1 MIKVL
6 TDARKVYIIVCIII
20 MIKIHAKEYT
30 IMRVIAITNQK
41 GGVGKTTTAVSL
53 ATGLAQKGFKTLL
66 IDTDSQCNSTDTYRA
81 KVEDTATLYDLLFE
95 GEKAVDC
102 IQHTEVGDI
111 IPCDPLMQQAEQR
124 FPNDNSRSF
133 ILREKCEELDGLY
146 DFIII
151 DTPPTMGVIL
161 SNVFTYANEVI
172 IPVTCDRYGL
182 AGIELLQKTIASAKK
197 YTNQSLTIAGMVL
210 IKYAERLNICKEI
223 SEGLPKVAEMM
234 NTKVFETKIRES
246 VSCRESQ
253 SARQSIFEYAPTS
266 TTAQDYMHLCEEI
279 TKGE

>member
-1 MIKVL
+1 MLYNVSNLYNVYNERGYIFM
-6 TDARKVYIIVCIII
+6 ARIIAV
-20 MIKIHAKEYT
+20 
-30 IMRVIAITNQK
+30 TNQK

-53 ATGLAQKGFKTLL
+53 ATGLQKIGFNTLL

-102 IQHTEVGDI
+102 IQETEVGSI
-111 IPCDPLMQQAEQR
+111 IPCDPLMREAEQR

-133 ILREKCEELDGLY
+133 ILREKCEGLENMFDY
-146 DFIII
+146 III

-161 SNVFTYANEVI
+161 SNVFTYATEII

-182 AGIELLQKTIASAKK
+182 AGIELLSQTIASAKK
-197 YTNQSLTIAGMVL
+197 YTNQNLKMLGMVL
-210 IKYAERLNICKEI
+210 IKYAERVNLCREI
-223 SEGLPKVAEMM
+223 KDGLPQVAEIL
-234 NTKVFETKIRES
+234 NTKIFNTMIRES

-253 SARQSIFEYAPTS
+253 SARQSIYEYAPSS
-266 TTAQDYMHLCEEI
+266 TTAKDYMSLCEELVR
-279 TKGE
+279 G

>member
-1 MIKVL
+1 M
-6 TDARKVYIIVCIII
+6 RIIAV
-20 MIKIHAKEYT
+20 
-30 IMRVIAITNQK
+30 TNQK

-53 ATGLAQKGFKTLL
+53 ATGLSKKGYKTLL
-66 IDTDSQCNSTDTYRA
+66 IDTDSQCNSTDTYKA
-81 KVEDTATLYDLLFE
+81 ITEETATLYDLLFE
-95 GEKAVDC
+95 GEKAVEC

-133 ILREKCEELDGLY
+133 ILREKCEELNGTY

-151 DTPPTMGVIL
+151 DTPPTMGVVL

-182 AGIELLQKTIASAKK
+182 AGIELLCQTVSSAKK
-197 YTNQSLTIAGMVL
+197 YTNQSLEILGMVL
-210 IKYAERLNICKEI
+210 IKYSDRLNICKEI
-223 SEGLPKVAEMM
+223 SEGLPKIAETLK
-234 NTKVFETKIRES
+234 TKVFETKIRES

-253 SARQSIFEYAPTS
+253 SARQSIFEYAPAS
-266 TTAQDYMHLCEEI
+266 TTAQDYMSLCDEI